1 MGRTLLILLTGFA
14 VSFGI
19 LAQSK
24 NQRLGESVDRM
35 VSQVADYSAQNAASS
50 GVYMALNQLYLNPAW
65 RDGYNN
71 LVIGGNTLSVT
82 VKDDSLGATPLAH
95 RVKISASAG
104 ASGLVQVS
112 VFDSKF
118 QEFAVWAKDTVISVT
133 TQDST
138 GVAAPGLLI
147 KKAPFMPKIDKTAL
161 VSDATAQGHV
171 YGHDEESHFHPG
183 NGFPN
188 GSFYHDSTAISQN
201 ANVIYVSGNLHIRDG
216 RTVYGIYVVEGDV
229 LLNTNAKIR
238 GVLYLPNSSSRVY
251 NRENG
256 SSQVTGSIVT
266 WGRVD
271 GKAYQIIVKHRPQY
285 LRELV
290 SNYAPDNPPIR
301 VLTWK

>member
-188 GSFYHDSTAISQN
+188 GTFYHDSTAISQN
-201 ANVIYVSGNLHIRDG
+201 ANVIYVKGNLHIRDG